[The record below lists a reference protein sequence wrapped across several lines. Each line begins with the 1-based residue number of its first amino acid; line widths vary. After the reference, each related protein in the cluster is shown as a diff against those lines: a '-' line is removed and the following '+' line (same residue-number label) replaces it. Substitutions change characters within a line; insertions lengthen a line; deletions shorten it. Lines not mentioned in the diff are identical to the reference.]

1 MDEEKLK
8 REIEEKTKNVTEE
21 DLKKTLEK
29 SDEILNK
36 VKSSSVLER
45 EFMKVRILIMMLE
58 DYINGEYEE
67 IPWGTVASLVVAL
80 MYILS
85 PIDLV
90 PDFIPVIGLMDDLA
104 VLLIVW
110 AGISSDVRKYYEWKS
125 QRDENFRLAYADV
138 F

>member
-8 REIEEKTKNVTEE
+8 KEIEEKTKNVTEE

-58 DYINGEYEE
+58 DYIKGEYTE

-90 PDFIPVIGLMDDLA
+90 PDFIPFVGLMDDLA

-110 AGISSDVRKYYEWKS
+110 AGISTDVKQYYFWKS
-125 QRDENFRLAYADV
+125 QRDENSN
-138 F
+138 